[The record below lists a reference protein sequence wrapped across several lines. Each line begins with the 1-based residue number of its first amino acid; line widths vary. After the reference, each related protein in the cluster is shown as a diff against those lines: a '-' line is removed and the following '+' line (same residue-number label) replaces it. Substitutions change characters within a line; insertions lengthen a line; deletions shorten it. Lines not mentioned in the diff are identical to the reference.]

1 MAVDDL
7 DHLGTEQENPRT
19 ADLDRLTTLAILER
33 LNEEDQTVPPAVRA
47 ALPTLARAVDLAV
60 AQWRRGGRIVLFG
73 AGTSGRLAAIDA
85 AELGPTFGIPP
96 ERYQARIAGGPAAFF
111 RSIEGAEDDR
121 TAGAAAAADL
131 TACDLALGVAASG
144 RTPWVLAALEAARQR
159 GAATVGLACVAAP
172 ALAAFADVLVAI
184 ETGPEAIAGS
194 TRLKAGTATKL
205 ALNAFSTALMV
216 RLGKVYGNLMVDV
229 QATNTKLRRRAVRLI
244 ERIAGVDRL
253 TAERAFRE
261 AGDLKTAVVV
271 LRRGLAVE
279 AARALL
285 ERVDGQLRRALE
297 EP

>member
-7 DHLGTEQENPRT
+7 DNLGTEQENRRT

-184 ETGPEAIAGS
+184 DTGPEAIAGS

-244 ERIAGVDRL
+244 ERIAGVDRP

>member
-1 MAVDDL
+1 
-7 DHLGTEQENPRT
+7 
-19 ADLDRLTTLAILER
+19 
-33 LNEEDQTVPPAVRA
+33 
-47 ALPTLARAVDLAV
+47 
-60 AQWRRGGRIVLFG
+60 
-73 AGTSGRLAAIDA
+73 AIDA